1 MITGQMNANLE
12 SVIPLVVQG
21 QGGMEL
27 ALDVVIDTGYSFFL
41 TLPAATVAT
50 LRLKQVATGRLILAD
65 GSVISSE
72 TCTATVIWDGVA
84 RNIYVD
90 VLDTSPL
97 IGVSLMKGYE
107 LTTRF
112 IAGETVTLTACEL
125 S

>member
-1 MITGQMNANLE
+1 MITGQVNANLE

-112 IAGETVTLTACEL
+112 IAGETVTLKAVR
-125 S
+125 